1 MSLILETENLS
12 KSYLGKTALNKMCL
26 QVETGKIVGILGP
39 NGSGKTTFLKLI
51 AGLLNRVRGALPFA
65 ESPLASKQKN

>member
-12 KSYLGKTALNKMCL
+12 KSYLGKTALNKMSL

-39 NGSGKTTFLKLI
+39 TVQERQLF
-51 AGLLNRVRGALPFA
+51 
-65 ESPLASKQKN
+65 